1 MLDSNLLSGANKS
14 WKQQLKNPQFANK
27 AFLQH
32 QPLKIQPMSNHRD
45 VIRKWYEIC
54 QLFVSWKD
62 TDIPKW
68 HIHRHAKIDDRHE
81 HHTNS
86 DELHCPSCCKTSTN
100 NTNAAVLQG
109 HITLYVFEGNWPH
122 NKASWFQ
129 QFSHDEGW
137 EVVFL
142 ACHLAHPSQACPQK
156 YQENSKLMK
165 FSTNG
170 NWMSYQLIVACFID
184 NPICILWTVLFIK

>member
-1 MLDSNLLSGANKS
+1 MSLESGMK
-14 WKQQLKNPQFANK
+14 FANS
-27 AFLQH
+27 LYH
-32 QPLKIQPMSNHRD
+32 GRTLISLN
-45 VIRKWYEIC
+45 
-54 QLFVSWKD
+54 D
-62 TDIPKW
+62 TSTDMQKLMTTMNITP
-68 HIHRHAKIDDRHE
+68 
-81 HHTNS
+81 TGMNS
-86 DELHCPSCCKTSTN
+86 LLHCPSCCKTSTN

-122 NKASWFQ
+122 NNASWFQ